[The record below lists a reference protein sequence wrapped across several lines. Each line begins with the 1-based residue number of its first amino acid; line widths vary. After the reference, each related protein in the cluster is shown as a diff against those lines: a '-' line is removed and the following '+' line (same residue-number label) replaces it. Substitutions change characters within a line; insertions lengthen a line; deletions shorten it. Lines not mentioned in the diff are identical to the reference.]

1 MDNGAN
7 PRLVDSF
14 PGWLVS
20 SPETLKRD
28 LNGMVSTQNS
38 TPVQVLTCRPRDAFN
53 KLPPSPILQIILRS
67 FVQID

>member
-20 SPETLKRD
+20 SPENPEAGLEWDGQHAEQYPSSGAD
-28 LNGMVSTQNS
+28 LSTTGCFQQAPS
-38 TPVQVLTCRPRDAFN
+38 LTNFAN
-53 KLPPSPILQIILRS
+53 HSAKLCA
-67 FVQID
+67 D